1 MNILMFQVPYIYEN
15 FVLTSQKIN
24 IQIIFKG
31 FQSTQVSLNMRSKR
45 YGLKQLVSS
54 STLLLRYKL
63 SQYNEL

>member
-31 FQSTQVSLNMRSKR
+31 F
-45 YGLKQLVSS
+45 
-54 STLLLRYKL
+54 
-63 SQYNEL
+63 